1 MKKAVNQSILIFIL
15 NGVSILTI
23 LFMAFSNLRYGS
35 ANQEL
40 NQAYED
46 RFALTYNANRFM
58 NGSAYLTNE
67 VRAFASTGDQEHYDN
82 YWNEVNT
89 LKNRDYGLAAMQE
102 IGITES
108 EQAVIDEMSSISNN
122 LVPLE
127 EEAMEQVQAGKR
139 EEAIAYVYGEEY
151 KASIAKIN
159 SLKEEFLANLDA
171 RTQTK
176 IDDLVH
182 KSDQIEM
189 MMIAALVVVV
199 IMQLLNMIAVRRR
212 ILRPVIAVKDQM
224 GQIAQ
229 GNLSAD
235 FCLRPDTSEIGTLV
249 QSIYETKEELK
260 KYISDIDEKLAQMA
274 EGKMDLTIGNDY
286 RGEFLPIQNA
296 MRQILESLNE
306 ALSHIDLVAG
316 RVSEEAERMATG
328 AQTLSNGTSQQAAA
342 VQELTASIQELS
354 RQVENTSEDAEN
366 AKDSAEEAVRQLQ
379 ICNNKMAEL
388 TGAMGDISR
397 SSNEIGGIIKTIQD
411 ISLQTNILALNASVE
426 AARAGA
432 AGKGFAVVAGEVQTL
447 ANKSAVSAQ
456 NITELIEGSMR
467 LVEHGNTLSADTT
480 KALTEGVNGAR
491 NATQLVERIAFSAQQ
506 QSESLKELTQGME
519 LIADVVQTNAL
530 TAEESATSA
539 EGLYDH
545 AQEMKNLVHRFQIRS

>member
-15 NGVSILTI
+15 NGVSILAI
-23 LFMAFSNLRYGS
+23 LFMAYSNLRYRS
-35 ANQEL
+35 VNQDL

-67 VRAFASTGDQEHYDN
+67 VRAFASTGNQEHYDN
-82 YWNEVNT
+82 YWNEINT
-89 LKNRDYGLAAMQE
+89 LKNRDYGLEAMQE
-102 IGITES
+102 IGITEL
-108 EQAVIDEMSSISNN
+108 EQSMIDEMSSISNN

-127 EEAMEQVQAGKR
+127 EEAMNQVQAGKR

-151 KASIAKIN
+151 KAAITKIN
-159 SLKEEFLANLDA
+159 ALKEEFLADLDG
-171 RTQTK
+171 RTQME
-176 IDDLVH
+176 IDQLVH
-182 KSDQIEM
+182 KNDQIEI
-189 MMIAALVVVV
+189 MMIAALAVVV
-199 IMQLLNMIAVRRR
+199 IMQLLNMVEVRRR
-212 ILRPVIAVKDQM
+212 ILRPVIAVKNQM

-229 GNLSAD
+229 GNLSAE
-235 FCLRPDTSEIGTLV
+235 FRLRPDTSEIGTLV
-249 QSIYETKEELK
+249 QSIYETKGELK
-260 KYISDIDEKLAQMA
+260 KYITDIDDKLAQMA

-296 MRQILESLNE
+296 MRQILESLND

-316 RVSEEAERMATG
+316 RVSEESKRMATG

-354 RQVENTSEDAEN
+354 RQVDNTSEDAADAQN
-366 AKDSAEEAVRQLQ
+366 SSEEAVRQLQ
-379 ICNNKMAEL
+379 ICNEKMAEL
-388 TGAMGDISR
+388 TRAMEDISR

-426 AARAGA
+426 AARAGT
-432 AGKGFAVVAGEVQTL
+432 AGKGVAVVAGEVQSL

-456 NITELIEGSMR
+456 DITELIEGSMR
-467 LVEHGNTLSADTT
+467 LVEQGNALSADTT
-480 KALTEGVNGAR
+480 KALAEGVHGAQKS
-491 NATQLVERIAFSAQQ
+491 TQLVERIASSAQQ

-545 AQEMKNLVHRFQIRS
+545 AQELKHSVQRFKIRS